1 MNKPKDNEE
10 TWDVGQ
16 KLGIGLVL
24 LAFIGWSSASIE
36 WRISTAGKG
45 LYFVLLPA
53 FLLMLY
59 FLDRKAWEQLPNKG
73 FFFVLLV
80 AWLAVFHF
88 FGNSLLG
95 YIHSPSLFTGLY
107 AAYNN
112 PNPASDDSHGNFV
125 PFLVVGLFWWKRKE
139 LLALPLQIWWWGL
152 LILVAGM
159 VLHVSGYALQQPRLS
174 IVALFT
180 GIYGLMGLAWG
191 REWLR
196 KSVFPF
202 FLFVFCIPLGGQADY
217 ITFPLR
223 LLVCQLVEAVAHCV
237 LGIDVIRMGTQLFD
251 PLGAYQYDVAPAC
264 SGIRSLIA
272 IFLIAT
278 IYGFIVFRSPWKRLL
293 LMASA
298 FPLAVLGNLA
308 RMLFIIMAAEIGGQ
322 TWGNYVHESSIFSLI
337 PYLPAIIG
345 LLVIGR
351 WMEKRQNPGKK
362 EQP

>member
-1 MNKPKDNEE
+1 MNGTQISKAPGDLWQDSMEC
-10 TWDVGQ
+10 
-16 KLGIGLVL
+16 
-24 LAFIGWSSASIE
+24 
-36 WRISTAGKG
+36 WR
-45 LYFVLLPA
+45 
-53 FLLMLY
+53 
-59 FLDRKAWEQLPNKG
+59 RLPNKG
-73 FFFVLLV
+73 LFFALLA
-80 AWLAVFHF
+80 AWLAMFHF

-95 YIHSPSLFTGLY
+95 YIHSPSLFAGLY
-107 AAYNN
+107 ASYNN

-139 LLALPLQIWWWGL
+139 LLALPLQIWWGGL

-159 VLHVSGYALQQPRLS
+159 VLHVMGYALQQPRIS

-191 REWLR
+191 RQWLR
-196 KSVFPF
+196 NSVFPF
-202 FLFVFCIPLGGQADY
+202 FLFVFSIPLGGTADH

-223 LLVCQLVEAVAHCV
+223 LLVCQLVELVAHMV

-272 IFLIAT
+272 IFLLAT
-278 IYGFIVFRSPWKRLL
+278 IYGFLTFRSPWKRLL

-308 RMLFIIMAAEIGGQ
+308 RMLFIIVAAEIGGQ
-322 TWGNYVHESSIFSLI
+322 KWGNYVHTSSLFSLI
-337 PYLPAIIG
+337 PYIPAIIG

-351 WMEKRQNPGKK
+351 WMEKRPKPDKK

>member
-1 MNKPKDNEE
+1 MTNISDNQ
-10 TWDVGQ
+10 TSTGW
-16 KLGIGLVL
+16 
-24 LAFIGWSSASIE
+24 LADTADC
-36 WRISTAGKG
+36 WR
-45 LYFVLLPA
+45 
-53 FLLMLY
+53 
-59 FLDRKAWEQLPNKG
+59 RLPNKG
-73 FFFVLLV
+73 LFFALLA

-112 PNPASDDSHGNFV
+112 PNPASDDGHGNFV

-139 LLALPLQIWWWGL
+139 LLALPLQIWWRGL

-159 VLHVSGYALQQPRLS
+159 VLHVLGYALQQPRIS

-223 LLVCQLVEAVAHCV
+223 LLVCQLVEAEAHCV
-237 LGIDVIRMGTQLFD
+237 LCIDVI
-251 PLGAYQYDVAPAC
+251 
-264 SGIRSLIA
+264 
-272 IFLIAT
+272 
-278 IYGFIVFRSPWKRLL
+278 
-293 LMASA
+293 
-298 FPLAVLGNLA
+298 
-308 RMLFIIMAAEIGGQ
+308 
-322 TWGNYVHESSIFSLI
+322 
-337 PYLPAIIG
+337 
-345 LLVIGR
+345 
-351 WMEKRQNPGKK
+351 
-362 EQP
+362 

>member
-1 MNKPKDNEE
+1 MTNISDNQ
-10 TWDVGQ
+10 TSTGW
-16 KLGIGLVL
+16 
-24 LAFIGWSSASIE
+24 LADTADC
-36 WRISTAGKG
+36 WR
-45 LYFVLLPA
+45 
-53 FLLMLY
+53 
-59 FLDRKAWEQLPNKG
+59 RLPNKG
-73 FFFVLLV
+73 LFFALLA

-112 PNPASDDSHGNFV
+112 PNPASDDGHGNFV

-139 LLALPLQIWWWGL
+139 LLALPLQIWWRGL

-202 FLFVFCIPLGGQADY
+202 FLFVFCIPLGGPANF

-223 LLVCQLVEAVAHCV
+223 LMVTWMVAMTAHWI
-237 LGIDVIRMGTQLFD
+237 LGIDIVRMGTQLID
-251 PLGAYQYDVAPAC
+251 PTGTYQYDVAAAC
-264 SGIRSLIA
+264 SGIRSLIV
-272 IFLIAT
+272 IFLLST
-278 IYGFIVFRSPWKRLL
+278 CYGFIVFRTATKRILMILL
-293 LMASA
+293 AVP
-298 FPLAVLGNLA
+298 FAVLGNFL
-308 RMLFIIMAAEIGGQ
+308 RLLLIIIVSEMGGQ
-322 TWGNYVHESSIFSLI
+322 KWGNYVHENWLFSLV
-337 PYLPAIIG
+337 PYLPAFIG
-345 LLVIGR
+345 VFWVGN
-351 WMEKRQNPGKK
+351 WMERRWKPDVK
-362 EQP
+362 EPS

>member
-1 MNKPKDNEE
+1 MNNISDSQ
-10 TWDVGQ
+10 TSTGW
-16 KLGIGLVL
+16 
-24 LAFIGWSSASIE
+24 LADTADC
-36 WRISTAGKG
+36 WRR
-45 LYFVLLPA
+45 LPS
-53 FLLMLY
+53 
-59 FLDRKAWEQLPNKG
+59 KG
-73 FFFVLLV
+73 FFFVLLA

-95 YIHSPSLFTGLY
+95 YVHSPSLFTGLY

-139 LLALPLQIWWWGL
+139 LLALPLQIWWGGL

-159 VLHVSGYALQQPRLS
+159 MLHVLGYALQQPRIS

-180 GIYGLMGLAWG
+180 GVYGLMGLAWG

-202 FLFVFCIPLGGQADY
+202 FLFVFCIPLGGQAAF

-223 LLVCQLVEAVAHCV
+223 LLVTWLVEMTAHL
-237 LGIDVIRMGTQLFD
+237 LGIDVIRVGTQLFD
-251 PLGAYQYDVAPAC
+251 SSRTYQYEVAAAC

-272 IFLIAT
+272 IFLLAT
-278 IYGFIVFRSPWKRLL
+278 IYGFMMFRSPWKRLL

-298 FPLAVLGNLA
+298 LPLAVLGNLA
-308 RMLFIIMAAEIGGQ
+308 RMLFIITAAEIGGQ
-322 TWGNYVHESSIFSLI
+322 KWGNYIHESSLFSLI
-337 PYLPAIIG
+337 PYIPAIIG

-351 WMEKRQNPGKK
+351 WMDKRQHPGKK

>member
-1 MNKPKDNEE
+1 MNNLSDNQ
-10 TWDVGQ
+10 TSTGW
-16 KLGIGLVL
+16 
-24 LAFIGWSSASIE
+24 LADTADC
-36 WRISTAGKG
+36 WR
-45 LYFVLLPA
+45 
-53 FLLMLY
+53 
-59 FLDRKAWEQLPNKG
+59 RLPNKG
-73 FFFVLLV
+73 LFFALLA
-80 AWLAVFHF
+80 AWLAMFHF

-95 YIHSPSLFTGLY
+95 YIHSPSLFAGMY

-112 PNPASDDSHGNFV
+112 PNPASDDGHGNFV

-139 LLALPLQIWWWGL
+139 LLALPLQIWWGGL
-152 LILVAGM
+152 LILIAGM
-159 VLHVSGYALQQPRLS
+159 VLHVLGYALQQPRIS

-191 REWLR
+191 RGWLR
-196 KSVFPF
+196 KSIFPF
-202 FLFVFCIPLGGQADY
+202 FLFVFCIPLGGQAAF

-223 LLVCQLVEAVAHCV
+223 LLVTWLVEMTAHL
-237 LGIDVIRMGTQLFD
+237 LGIDVIRVGTQLFD
-251 PLGAYQYDVAPAC
+251 SLRAYQYDVAPAC

-272 IFLIAT
+272 IFLLAT
-278 IYGFIVFRSPWKRLL
+278 IYGFITFRSPWQRLL

-308 RMLFIIMAAEIGGQ
+308 RMLLIILAAEIGGQ
-322 TWGNYVHESSIFSLI
+322 KWGNYVHESSIFSLI
-337 PYLPAIIG
+337 PYIPAIIG

>member
-1 MNKPKDNEE
+1 MNHISDNQ
-10 TWDVGQ
+10 TSTGW
-16 KLGIGLVL
+16 
-24 LAFIGWSSASIE
+24 LADTVDC
-36 WRISTAGKG
+36 WR
-45 LYFVLLPA
+45 
-53 FLLMLY
+53 
-59 FLDRKAWEQLPNKG
+59 RLPNKG
-73 FFFVLLV
+73 LFFALLA

-95 YIHSPSLFTGLY
+95 YIHSPSLFTSLY

-112 PNPASDDSHGNFV
+112 PNPASDDSHGNFI
-125 PFLVVGLFWWKRKE
+125 PFLVVGLFWWKRRE
-139 LLALPLQIWWWGL
+139 LLALPLQIWWGGL

-159 VLHVSGYALQQPRLS
+159 VLHVLGYALQQPRLS

-202 FLFVFCIPLGGQADY
+202 FLFVFSIPLGGQADA

-223 LLVCQLVEAVAHCV
+223 LLVCQLVELVAQWV

-272 IFLIAT
+272 IFLLAT
-278 IYGFIVFRSPWKRLL
+278 VYGFITFRSPWKRLL

-308 RMLFIIMAAEIGGQ
+308 RMLFIIVAAEIGGQ
-322 TWGNYVHESSIFSLI
+322 KWGNYIHESSLFSLI
-337 PYLPAIIG
+337 PYIPAIIG

-351 WMEKRQNPGKK
+351 WMEKRPKPGKK